1 MQNASVYHVGV
12 LMNALL
18 YSSSGEPVYAN
29 EEGANGLHAFCVSY
43 HK

>member
-18 YSSSGEPVYAN
+18 YSSSGEPN